1 MTISTFSS
9 SWRLLQELHSKLPL
23 PHCKAQ
29 AVGEEIIQMLAALED
44 FQKKLWLKKKFVVQS
59 DYCITLDRVP
69 ESLYEE
75 ICANEEQHEE
85 WKRLFDIE
93 SIKATEGDMF
103 SSGKQGYTEAVRH
116 IVRQYSPCSPRVYI

>member
-1 MTISTFSS
+1 
-9 SWRLLQELHSKLPL
+9 
-23 PHCKAQ
+23 
-29 AVGEEIIQMLAALED
+29 MLAGLED

-103 SSGKQGYTEAVRH
+103 SSGKQGYTGELTVQFLKENQHLVLDTAFFNNDFKHRLLESMENIDAQCDGLLVNSENF
-116 IVRQYSPCSPRVYI
+116 QAL